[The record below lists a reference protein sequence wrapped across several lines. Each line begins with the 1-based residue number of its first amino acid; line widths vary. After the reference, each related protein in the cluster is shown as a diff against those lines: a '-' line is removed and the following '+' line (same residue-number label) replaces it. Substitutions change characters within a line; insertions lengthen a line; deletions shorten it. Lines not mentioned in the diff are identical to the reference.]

1 MMLRHNVKLY
11 ERLKLE
17 YHNSDITPSEYWK
30 NYVNSICN
38 EIDSNEKLSIEKII
52 PLALKKLSK

>member
-1 MMLRHNVKLY
+1 MMNNHNVKLY

-30 NYVNSICN
+30 NYVHSICN
-38 EIDSNEKLSIEKII
+38 EIEKMVLSIMEKNIF
-52 PLALKKLSK
+52 